1 MAGRFAHETLVPMPP
16 TQRRPTDDE
25 LLDAACAV
33 FAELGYQATSMDAI
47 ALRANSTKPTLY
59 AHFGSK
65 KDLFRRL
72 FQREAAVMQ
81 TTLLPVYETL
91 PGRELTEMVQ
101 AALGAGLSYGEENP
115 NGAAIVSAVMNGDGP
130 DPELGHGLLDTLID
144 AIANIVEDTLRRN
157 GRDPGPLGPVLAA
170 LMWGSAIEASRVS
183 HRVAI
188 TGPELVDWI
197 TTYTIGGL
205 QATLA
210 RSLAGQ
216 SAPID
221 ITGETG
227 A

>member
-1 MAGRFAHETLVPMPP
+1 MPP

-33 FAELGYQATSMDAI
+33 FAEHGYRAASMDAI
-47 ALRANSTKPTLY
+47 ARRANSTKPTLY

-65 KDLFRRL
+65 PELFRRL
-72 FQREAAVMQ
+72 FRREAEVMQ
-81 TTLLPVYETL
+81 ATLLPVYETL
-91 PGRELTEMVQ
+91 PGRELSDMVQ
-101 AALGAGLSYGEENP
+101 AALGAGLRYGEEHP
-115 NGAAIVSAVMNGDGP
+115 HGAAVVGAVMNGDGP

-144 AIANIVEDTLRRN
+144 AIASVVEDTLRRN
-157 GRDPGPLGPVLAA
+157 NRDPGPLGPVLAA
-170 LMWGSAIEASRVS
+170 LMWGSAIEASRVA
-183 HRVAI
+183 HRVEI

-210 RSLAGQ
+210 RSLADRRRTIDAASENGA
-216 SAPID
+216 AP
-221 ITGETG
+221 